1 MNNVSTFATIDVTR
15 AGPLAWVTLNRPR
28 VLNAYNIQMRD
39 DLYETLALVEADPEI
54 RVVLIRGAGERAF
67 CAGAD
72 LTEFGTAPSQALARR
87 VRFERDVWS
96 RLLNLRKPLIAAVRG
111 YCLGSGLE
119 IALCC
124 DLRLAAHDAKFG
136 LPETGLGMIPAAGG
150 TQTLPRLIGPSRAI
164 ELLLTGRTLAAP
176 EALRIGLVS
185 ELLSEAMLYNRAEA
199 LAHQL
204 AALDP
209 RAVAALKDALH
220 RGLDTPLPA
229 ALELEQRLTAGL
241 LR

>member
-39 DLYETLALVEADPEI
+39 DLYETLALVQADPEI

-72 LTEFGTAPSQALARR
+72 LTEFGTAPSQAVARR

-164 ELLLTGRTLAAP
+164 ELLLTGRTLEAP
-176 EALRIGLVS
+176 EALRIGLVT

-199 LAHQL
+199 LARQL

-209 RAVAALKDALH
+209 GAVAALKEALQ
-220 RGLDTPLPA
+220 RGLDAPLPV